1 MLHPHNPA
9 SMLNR
14 LFFSLLLFALPLA
27 QVLADESPVAV
38 NNGLE
43 LLEFVV
49 EGNSTL
55 SSLEIEQAVY
65 PSLGPGKSIA
75 DIEKARAAL
84 EAAYQQSGYLSVSV
98 MLPEQQIKDG
108 VVRLQVVEGKVEKLK
123 VSGNQYTLR
132 SQLRE
137 EVPEL
142 APGSVPHFPTMQA
155 ELGQASRSADRR
167 VTPLLRPGS
176 RLGTTEVELAVEDA
190 LPLHGNIEMNNRQS
204 PSGATDRRLET
215 GIRYTNLFQ
224 KQHAAGLNYVVT
236 PDHPEE
242 VNVISGFYSL
252 PVDDKRTLSFS
263 AQRSNSN
270 IDTAVG
276 SAMLGKG
283 LTLGLRLNW
292 TLPVPSGLPGFF
304 HSLSLGADWKNL
316 EETLSSTSVIQ
327 RPLKYLPVAAQYTFG
342 VFDESGEW
350 LGNLGLVT
358 NISRSER
365 MVDCG
370 GIQKEQFE
378 CRRTNARPNFALVR
392 GDLAYSKR
400 MFGWEGSAKVD
411 FQLSGQAL
419 VSPEQFLAGGMDSVR
434 GYYEGEAAG
443 DSGWRWRTEVK
454 TPSLLDVGGA
464 GLRLLG
470 FAEGAHL
477 WRSSPLVGEIVERD
491 LFSTGI
497 GLRWQEKRG
506 FSLMADLGRVGK
518 SGDSSRRNDEHLHVR
533 LGYEF

>member
-1 MLHPHNPA
+1 MLKRTFFYIFLALTVQA
-9 SMLNR
+9 SV
-14 LFFSLLLFALPLA
+14 AA
-27 QVLADESPVAV
+27 ESPAPVA
-38 NNGLE
+38 GALE

-49 EGNSTL
+49 EGNSVL
-55 SSLEIEQAVY
+55 SSIDIERAVY
-65 PSLGPGKSIA
+65 PSLGPGKQIA
-75 DIEKARAAL
+75 DIEKARAVL
-84 EAAYQQSGYLSVSV
+84 ESVYQQNGYLSVSV
-98 MLPEQQIKDG
+98 TIPEQQIKEG
-108 VVRLQVVEGKVEKLK
+108 VVRLQVVEGQVEKLK

-132 SQLRE
+132 SQLRT

-142 APGSVPHFPTMQA
+142 APGKVPHFPTMQA
-155 ELGQASRSADRR
+155 ELAQASRSPDRR

-190 LPLHGNIEMNNRQS
+190 LPLHGNVEMNNRQS

-224 KQHAAGLNYVVT
+224 KQHSAGLNYVVT
-236 PDHPEE
+236 PDKTDE

-252 PVDDKRTLSFS
+252 PVDDKRSLSLFV
-263 AQRSNSN
+263 QRSNSN
-270 IDTAVG
+270 IATAVG

-283 LTLGLRLNW
+283 TTVGLRLNW
-292 TLPVPSGLPGFF
+292 SLPVPSGLPGFF

-316 EETLSSTSVIQ
+316 EETLTSDSVTE
-327 RPLKYLPVAAQYTFG
+327 RPLNYMPLAAQYTFG
-342 VFDESGEW
+342 TFGDSGEW

-370 GIQKEQFE
+370 GTQKEQFE
-378 CRRTNARPNFALVR
+378 CRRSNARPNFALIR

-400 MFGWEGSAKVD
+400 LLGWEGSAKVD

-470 FAEGAHL
+470 FVEGAHL
-477 WRSSPLVGEIVERD
+477 WRSSPLAGEIVERD
-491 LFSTGI
+491 LFSTGV

-506 FSLMADLGRVGK
+506 LSLMADVGRVGK
-518 SGDSSRRNDEHLHVR
+518 NGDNSVRNGERVHVR